1 MAPIQPRHD
10 DIIIRRRLG
19 EHASTNTTGF
29 KSGPPQR
36 LTTSDLF
43 LVVYEVGF
51 AGARNQHYLQLWHPA
66 A

>member
-1 MAPIQPRHD
+1 MD
-10 DIIIRRRLG
+10 EG
-19 EHASTNTTGF
+19 EDRGGLATTRFVNRAGF
-29 KSGPPQR
+29 KSGPDQR

-51 AGARNQHYLQLWHPA
+51 AGARNQHYLQLWRPA